1 MELNN
6 IILNSLLLF
15 ALFSFFIN
23 FFILKLSR
31 GQNSI
36 LLDQDFLKPQAYHEK
51 AVPRSGGLAAII
63 SLSVFFL
70 IYYFLFKEFLFDYFL
85 ASILLFILGFLD
97 DIKLNISPNI
107 RLFLMIIFLLFITN
121 FFSINLI
128 SVDLIFLNNWLS
140 NNIFN
145 NIFIILCFLFIING
159 SNLIDGFNGLLS
171 IHLIIINLIL
181 LFIHLHSG
189 NNEYLLII
197 SAQILVLL
205 TFLFFNFPKAQMF
218 LGDGGS
224 YLFGTLTVLNIIKT
238 NNLNPEISSF
248 FFCVLLFY
256 LFFEV
261 FFSFFR
267 KSYSKK
273 SPLRPD
279 KNHLHMLV
287 YRYLVGLRKFKDCNF
302 LTSLV
307 INTVYSLIMM
317 PAFYYKNSGLFCKYW
332 FMLLIVAYLIFY
344 SRIYSFAKK

>member
-23 FFILKLSR
+23 FFTLKLSQ
-31 GQNSI
+31 GQNNI
-36 LLDQDFLKPQAYHEK
+36 LLDRDFLKPQAYHKK

-70 IYYFLFKEFLFDYFL
+70 IYYFLFKDFLLDYFL
-85 ASILLFILGFLD
+85 AGILLFTLGFTYD
-97 DIKLNISPNI
+97 VKINISPNI
-107 RLFLMIIFLLFITN
+107 RLFLMIVFLLFITN
-121 FFSINLI
+121 FFSINLN
-128 SVDLIFLNNWLS
+128 SVDLVFLNNWLS

-145 NIFIILCFLFIING
+145 KIFILLCFLFIING

-181 LFIHLHSG
+181 LFIHIYSG
-189 NNEYLLII
+189 HNEYLLVI

-224 YLFGTLTVLNIIKT
+224 YLFGTLTVLNVIKT

-248 FFCVLLFY
+248 FFCSLLFY

-287 YRYLVGLRKFKDCNF
+287 YRYLVDLRKFKDCNF
-302 LTSLV
+302 LTSLI
-307 INTVYSLIMM
+307 INVVYSLIIM
-317 PAFYYKNSGLFCKYW
+317 PAFYYKNNGLFCKYW
-332 FMLLIVAYLIFY
+332 FILLIVVYLIFY
-344 SRIYSFAKK
+344 SRIYSFTKK